1 MMESP
6 VSIAIET
13 SCRTGGVA
21 LGRGDELLGA
31 IDFEA
36 SCRHAVQLVP
46 RLAELLER
54 ASLGPMDVDEL
65 YVSAGPGSFTGL
77 RVGLTV
83 ARTMG
88 QMLSSLR
95 CLAVPT
101 SRAVALRAADLPWE
115 TLAVVLDARDARVY
129 ASTFARASGQIVPK
143 GAPRLVDIA
152 EFLAGVRRPITLTG
166 EGLAYHDCTG
176 SGISIAPEELHF
188 PTAQAVWRVGR
199 QMAGDGQYTDYNKLT
214 PIYAR
219 PPEVLRL
226 EEKSNT
232 LPPGR

>member
-1 MMESP
+1 METPISL
-6 VSIAIET
+6 AIET
-13 SCRTGGVA
+13 SCRMGGVA

-31 IDFEA
+31 IDFDA

-46 RLAELLER
+46 RLAELLAS
-54 ASLGPMDVDEL
+54 ASLRPADVDEV

-77 RVGLTV
+77 RVGMTV

-101 SRAVALRAADLPWE
+101 ARAIALQAADLPWDN
-115 TLAVVLDARDARVY
+115 LAVVLDARDARVY
-129 ASTFARASGQIVPK
+129 VSTFARRDGRIVPQ
-143 GAPRLVDIA
+143 GQPRLVDAA
-152 EFLAGVRRPITLTG
+152 EFIAGAQRPITLTG

-176 SGISIAPEELHF
+176 PGISIAPGELHL
-188 PTAQAVWRVGR
+188 PTAGAVWRVGR
-199 QMAGDGQYTDYNKLT
+199 QMARAGQYTDYNKLT

-219 PPEVLRL
+219 PPEVLRI
-226 EEKSNT
+226 EDQSSAQ
-232 LPPGR
+232 P

>member
-1 MMESP
+1 MESP
-6 VSIAIET
+6 VSLAIET

-31 IDFEA
+31 IDFDA

-46 RLAELLER
+46 RLAELLET
-54 ASLGPMDVDEL
+54 ASLRPADVDEL
-65 YVSAGPGSFTGL
+65 YVSVGPGSFTGL
-77 RVGLTV
+77 RVGLAV

-101 SRAVALRAADLPWE
+101 PHAVALRAADLPWE

-129 ASTFARASGQIVPK
+129 VSMFARAAGLIVPQ
-143 GAPRLVDIA
+143 GEPRLVEVA
-152 EFLAGVRRPITLTG
+152 EFLADVQRPITLTG
-166 EGLAYHDCTG
+166 EGLAYHDCAG
-176 SGISIAPEELHF
+176 PEISIAPGELHF

-199 QMAGDGQYTDYNKLT
+199 QMARDGQYVDYSKLT
-214 PIYAR
+214 PIYAK

-226 EEKSNT
+226 EDQSSAQ
-232 LPPGR
+232 P

>member
-1 MMESP
+1 MESP
-6 VSIAIET
+6 VSLAIET

-31 IDFEA
+31 IDFDA

-46 RLAELLER
+46 RLAELLET
-54 ASLGPMDVDEL
+54 ASLRPADVDEL

-101 SRAVALRAADLPWE
+101 THAVALRAADLPWDS
-115 TLAVVLDARDARVY
+115 LAVVLDARDACVY
-129 ASTFARASGQIVPK
+129 VSTFARREGQIVPQDPP
-143 GAPRLVDIA
+143 GLVEVA
-152 EFLAGVRRPITLTG
+152 EFLADAQRPITLTG
-166 EGLAYHDCTG
+166 EGLAYHDLAG
-176 SGISIAPEELHF
+176 SGISIAPSKLHL
-188 PTAQAVWRVGR
+188 PTAGAVWRAGR
-199 QMAGDGQYTDYNKLT
+199 QMARDGDGKYTDHSKLT

-226 EEKSNT
+226 EDQSSAQ
-232 LPPGR
+232 P

>member
-1 MMESP
+1 MGTP

-13 SCRTGGVA
+13 SCRAGGVA
-21 LGRGDELLGA
+21 LGRGDEILGA
-31 IDFEA
+31 IDFDA
-36 SCRHAVQLVP
+36 SSRHAVQLVP
-46 RLAELLER
+46 RLAELLDS
-54 ASLGPMDVDEL
+54 ASLGPADVDEL

-101 SRAVALRAADLPWE
+101 PRAVALRSADLPWDR
-115 TLAVVLDARDARVY
+115 LAVVLDARDARVY
-129 ASTFARASGQIVPK
+129 VSMFARREGRIVPQ
-143 GAPRLVDIA
+143 GRPRLVEVA
-152 EFLAGVRRPITLTG
+152 EFLADLQRPVTLTG
-166 EGLAYHDCTG
+166 EGLAYHHCAG
-176 SGISIAPEELHF
+176 PEISIAPSELHF
-188 PTAQAVWRVGR
+188 PTARAIWRAGR
-199 QMAGDGQYTDYNKLT
+199 QMARDGQYVDYSKLT

-226 EEKSNT
+226 EEKSGAQ
-232 LPPGR
+232 P

>member
-1 MMESP
+1 MGTP

-21 LGRGDELLGA
+21 LGRGDEILGA
-31 IDFEA
+31 IDFDA
-36 SCRHAVQLVP
+36 SSRHAVQLVP
-46 RLAELLER
+46 RLAELLDS
-54 ASLGPMDVDEL
+54 ASLGPADVDEL

-101 SRAVALRAADLPWE
+101 PRAIALRAADLPWDR
-115 TLAVVLDARDARVY
+115 LAVVLDARDARVY
-129 ASTFARASGQIVPK
+129 VSMFARRRGRIVPQ
-143 GAPRLVDIA
+143 GRPRLVEVA
-152 EFLAGVRRPITLTG
+152 EFLADLQRPVTLTG
-166 EGLAYHDCTG
+166 EGLAYHHCAG
-176 SGISIAPEELHF
+176 SGISIAPGELHF
-188 PTAQAVWRVGR
+188 PTARAVWCVGR
-199 QMAGDGQYTDYNKLT
+199 QMARDGQYTDYNKLT

-219 PPEVLRL
+219 APEVLRL

-232 LPPGR
+232 KS

>member
-1 MMESP
+1 METP

-13 SCRTGGVA
+13 SCRAGGVA

-31 IDFEA
+31 IDFDA
-36 SCRHAVQLVP
+36 SSRHAVQLVP
-46 RLAELLER
+46 RLADLLDS
-54 ASLGPMDVDEL
+54 ASLRPADVDEL

-101 SRAVALRAADLPWE
+101 PRAVALRSADLPWDR
-115 TLAVVLDARDARVY
+115 LAVVLDARDARVY
-129 ASTFARASGQIVPK
+129 VSTFARREGQIVPQ
-143 GAPRLVDIA
+143 GRPGLVGVA
-152 EFLAGVRRPITLTG
+152 EFLADVQRPVTLTG
-166 EGLAYHDCTG
+166 EGLAYHDLAG
-176 SGISIAPEELHF
+176 EEISIAPSGLHF
-188 PTAQAVWRVGR
+188 PTAGAVWRMGR
-199 QMAGDGQYTDYNKLT
+199 QMARDGQYTDYSRLT

-226 EEKSNT
+226 DEKSNT
-232 LPPGR
+232 KS